1 MSHLQVE
8 NSIAEESECSSEDDK
23 SFTASYISK
32 SDQSRSNISLFSQ
45 GTAQAP
51 HISILSPQNSVSEER
66 IPTENSEE
74 GNQSYMI
81 AVQSPKNLESEE
93 ELQLAAGDEQGNFEA
108 HSRENSEEVSQPFM
122 ITVQSPKNS
131 ESEEEPQWDAWEEQ
145 GNFAAYSRENS
156 EDQLQNL
163 DEQEVV
169 KKGGKH
175 ARNNSEVEEG
185 SNTSQILAVD
195 MLVEADTKNE
205 KLRIDS

>member
-108 HSRENSEEVSQPFM
+108 HSRENSE
-122 ITVQSPKNS
+122 
-131 ESEEEPQWDAWEEQ
+131 
-145 GNFAAYSRENS
+145 
-156 EDQLQNL
+156 DQLQNL